1 MKNDFILAIKQLSAE
16 KNLSEEVILAAVESA
31 LASAFRKNNFA
42 PNQVITVKINRDTGA
57 PEVMAEMKVVDEVID
72 DRCEISLKDA
82 RKIDK
87 ECELDDMIMV
97 KTVPQNAGRIAAQTA
112 KQVLLQRLHEA
123 EHSAIFDEYSGK
135 AGDIVSGNVR
145 RIDSKQITIDLGRA
159 EGILPAEEQ
168 VPGER
173 YRTGQRIRAYLVEVS
188 QSPKG
193 SVLLLSRSHPNL
205 LRRMLELEVPEIHNG
220 TVEIKSIARE
230 AGYRSKVAVVAKQEG
245 VDAVG
250 CCVGLRGIRI
260 QNIVTELGNE
270 KIDVV
275 NWSPEPALFIAQAL
289 SPAQVATV
297 KIDEKKQSAIA
308 VIPDKMLSLAIGKEG
323 QNVRLAVKLTGWKID
338 IKSVSDEEADQ
349 AQNAASTETVEE
361 APIVVEIPEKPE
373 KKESKKEKEET
384 VIAEP
389 VKAAPSKSSQPQ
401 GIRFAEDILMP
412 MDESTKEDSGKKKK
426 KKKSGK
432 ENAEDGIRLKRQRR
446 GGMNYLDQD
455 EDDF

>member
-1 MKNDFILAIKQLSAE
+1 MKNEFILAIKQLAAE

-87 ECELDDMIMV
+87 ECELDDLIMV

-135 AGDIVSGNVR
+135 AGDIVPGTVR

-159 EGILPAEEQ
+159 EGILPVEEQ

-173 YRTGQRIRAYLVEVS
+173 YRIGQRIRAYLVEVA

-193 SVLLLSRSHPNL
+193 SVLILSRSHPNL
-205 LRRMLELEVPEIHNG
+205 LRRLLELEVPEIHNG

-349 AQNAASTETVEE
+349 AQTAVED
-361 APIVVEIPEKPE
+361 VVEDAPVVVDIPEKPE
-373 KKESKKEKEET
+373 KKETKKEET
-384 VIAEP
+384 VVSEP
-389 VKAAPSKSSQPQ
+389 VKAAPAKSSQPQ

-412 MDESTKEDSGKKKK
+412 MDDSSKDDSGKKKK

-446 GGMNYLDQD
+446 GGMSYLDQD

>member
-1 MKNDFILAIKQLSAE
+1 MKNEFILAIKQLAAE

-87 ECELDDMIMV
+87 ECELDDLIMV

-135 AGDIVSGNVR
+135 AGDIVPGTVR

-159 EGILPAEEQ
+159 EGILPVEEQ

-173 YRTGQRIRAYLVEVS
+173 YRIGQRIRAYLVEVA

-193 SVLLLSRSHPNL
+193 SVLILSRSHPNL
-205 LRRMLELEVPEIHNG
+205 LRRLLELEVPEIHNG

-349 AQNAASTETVEE
+349 AQAAVED
-361 APIVVEIPEKPE
+361 VVEDAPVVVDIPEKPE
-373 KKESKKEKEET
+373 KKETKKEET
-384 VIAEP
+384 VVSEP
-389 VKAAPSKSSQPQ
+389 VKAAPAKSSQPQ

-412 MDESTKEDSGKKKK
+412 MDDSSKDDSGKKKK

-446 GGMNYLDQD
+446 GGMSYLDQD